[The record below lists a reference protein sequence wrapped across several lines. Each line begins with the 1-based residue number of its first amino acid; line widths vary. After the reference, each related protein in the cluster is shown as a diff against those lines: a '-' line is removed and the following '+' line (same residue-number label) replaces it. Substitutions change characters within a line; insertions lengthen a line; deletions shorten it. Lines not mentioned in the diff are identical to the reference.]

1 MKNINKRFAVA
12 VGGIVTILLLP
23 LEVALADPTDE
34 MGCILRQPGSMKF
47 VRGDQLERQT
57 IMEAVNV
64 QVLQGAKVIDPCL
77 TGQIRNIPASVYARL
92 AEKHP
97 EKFQQLENNNQSVV
111 LPEKA
116 AATGAALGI
125 APQYRY
131 AGITETLTIPPEVL
145 EVGFFPIAITNDSRI
160 YGSYTEFLE
169 FEPSFTFN
177 SYAAIFEHG
186 VVTVLQKSK
195 GIIANRAN
203 ESGTIGGYVITDFE
217 TFLGQAALFHKNQ
230 IHLIPRLP
238 GEIHSE
244 VVLLNDPGVAMI
256 FSYDENF
263 IAKMVLYNNG
273 KVTPVDF
280 GPNIKSPFSL
290 SMNNKGIIAGTTFIN
305 GLGYRGFRFDPRT
318 NLTTLLEPL
327 PTEPHAWTMGI
338 NNRDNVLGYSFIGG
352 GIERIGVWDA
362 QGKFHTYF
370 VEGTPEF
377 PTVSNVLR
385 FNDNNMI
392 LITFVTRP
400 FSEFRNSYLVPKP
413 GVRLNLA
420 DLVANA
426 PPDLALFPSGINN
439 AGNIFGHAGPFF
451 FFDMDYFLLERIGH
465 RAK

>member
-1 MKNINKRFAVA
+1 MNNINKRFAVA
-12 VGGIVTILLLP
+12 VGGIAAILLLP
-23 LEVALADPTDE
+23 LEVALAAPADE

-47 VRGDQLERQT
+47 VRGDQLDRQT

-77 TGQIRNIPASVYARL
+77 TGQIRNIPASVYAKL

-97 EKFQQLENNNQSVV
+97 EKFQPLENNNQSVV

-131 AGITETLTIPPEVL
+131 VGIPETFTIPPEVL
-145 EVGFFPIAITNDSRI
+145 EVNFSPFAITNDSRI
-160 YGSYTEFLE
+160 YGSYTEVLE

-186 VVTVLQKSK
+186 VVTVLQESK
-195 GIIANRAN
+195 GILANRAN
-203 ESGTIGGYVITDFE
+203 ESGTIGGNVINFE
-217 TFLGQAALFHKNQ
+217 TFLGQAALFHENKLR
-230 IHLIPRLP
+230 LIPRLP
-238 GEIHSE
+238 GEIHSQ
-244 VVLLNDPGVAMI
+244 VILLNDPGVALI
-256 FSYDENF
+256 FSLDEDF
-263 IAKMVLYNNG
+263 KGKLVLYKNG

-280 GPNIKSPFSL
+280 GPNIKSPFFL

-327 PTEPHAWTMGI
+327 PTEPHAWAVGI
-338 NNRDNVLGYSFIGG
+338 NNRDNVLGYSFKFGA
-352 GIERIGVWDA
+352 IERIGVWDA

-377 PTVSNVLR
+377 PTISNRLR

-392 LITFVTRP
+392 LITAVTSP
-400 FSEFRNSYLVPKP
+400 ESEFGNSYLVPKP

-420 DLVANA
+420 DLVTGV
-426 PPDLALFPSGINN
+426 PPDLFLPFFFLQGINN
-439 AGNIFGHAGPFF
+439 QGNILGF
-451 FFDMDYFLLERIGH
+451 FLLERIGQGV
-465 RAK
+465 K